1 MQYIGA
7 ELNREKPMP
16 ADALTLRRKVEDSSD
31 RSTDE
36 IVGERI
42 RHLRQ
47 ARSMS
52 IKDLA
57 SGAGLS
63 VALISQIERGISSA
77 SVRVLAKLSDG
88 LNVAISDL
96 FEPAL
101 DDMATDR
108 VVARVNERRSISLE
122 TTRIRKELLTPFSR
136 QPRLDLYLMTIEP
149 DGSSSDEPFVHQGEE
164 AGVVLEGGIE
174 LFVDGKRH
182 ILGEGDSFRFAS
194 NRPHRYLNAG
204 RKTARIIWALYRDVT

>member
-1 MQYIGA
+1 
-7 ELNREKPMP
+7 MP
-16 ADALTLRRKVEDSSD
+16 NETMTLAPKKISSEVQ
-31 RSTDE
+31 STDQV
-36 IVGERI
+36 VGERI

-57 SGAGLS
+57 GGAGLS
-63 VALISQIERGISSA
+63 IALISQIERGISSA
-77 SVRVLAKLSDG
+77 SVRVLAKLADG

-101 DDMATDR
+101 DDAATDR
-108 VVARVNERRSISLE
+108 IVARVSERR
-122 TTRIRKELLTPFSR
+122 RIDLDRIGIHKELLTPFSR

-149 DGSSSDEPFVHQGEE
+149 DGSSSDEAFVHQGEE
-164 AGVVLEGGIE
+164 AGIVLEGGIE

-204 RKTARIIWALYRDVT
+204 RKTARIIWALYRDGN

>member
-1 MQYIGA
+1 MPTDSPTPAQAKNNGA
-7 ELNREKPMP
+7 
-16 ADALTLRRKVEDSSD
+16 A
-31 RSTDE
+31 RSTDH

-52 IKDLA
+52 IKELA

-63 VALISQIERGISSA
+63 IALISQIERGISSA
-77 SVRVLAKLSDG
+77 SVRVLAKLADG
-88 LNVAISDL
+88 LDVAISDL

-101 DDMATDR
+101 EDAVSDR
-108 VVARVNERRSISLE
+108 IVARVHERRHIDLNR
-122 TTRIRKELLTPFSR
+122 TGIHKELLTPFAR
-136 QPRLDLYLMTIEP
+136 QPRLDLYMMTIEP
-149 DGSSSDEPFVHQGEE
+149 HGSSSDEPFVHQGEE

-174 LFVDGKRH
+174 LYVDGKRY

-194 NRPHRYLNAG
+194 DRPHRYLNAG
-204 RKTARIIWALYRDVT
+204 SKTARVIWALYRESE

>member
-1 MQYIGA
+1 
-7 ELNREKPMP
+7 MP
-16 ADALTLRRKVEDSSD
+16 TDTMTLAPKKVADEAL
-31 RSTDE
+31 STDQV
-36 IVGERI
+36 VGERI

-47 ARSMS
+47 ARSLS

-57 SGAGLS
+57 GSAGLS
-63 VALISQIERGISSA
+63 IALISQIERGISSA
-77 SVRVLAKLSDG
+77 SVRVLAKLADG

-96 FEPAL
+96 FEPSL
-101 DDMATDR
+101 DDAATDR
-108 VVARVNERRSISLE
+108 IVARVNERR
-122 TTRIRKELLTPFSR
+122 RIDLDRTGIHKELLTPFSR

-149 DGSSSDEPFVHQGEE
+149 HGSSSEEPFVHQGEE

-204 RKTARIIWALYRDVT
+204 RKTAKVIWALYRDGS